1 MLLVS
6 TMHQIKR
13 LLTMRISYSSRANRQ
28 VIFYRLS
35 ISNKYGVIAR
45 VLKHIYQKD
54 FLPILKNILDELK
67 YIAGL
72 GEAVTTGLSNINED
86 KIMTTMAEHWK
97 QEGIQKGR
105 QEGIQKGRQEGVQEG
120 YQKGIVLAEQQKLDA
135 LRAVAINLFKR
146 GMDVEQIVAV
156 TGLASEEIKSLKNKS
171 IH

>member
-54 FLPILKNILDELK
+54 FLPILK
-67 YIAGL
+67 
-72 GEAVTTGLSNINED
+72 
-86 KIMTTMAEHWK
+86 IMTTMAEHWK
-97 QEGIQKGR
+97 QEGR